1 MSTPP
6 GAPAATGR
14 PWVRVIA
21 GAAIL
26 VALAVLAVIHLSTV
40 EPRVAPGQLAGIL
53 LGESGGRIERLVVR
67 ELGLPRLILALLAGA
82 ALGLSGAILQVVLRN
97 PLASPGLLGV
107 SAGASLA
114 MAIILLLNA
123 PVLFALHPVVA
134 LAGGLGGGLIVLVA
148 SRGARTPVQA
158 ALTGVAVAALLNG
171 IILAVIGL
179 AASSGAVRV
188 FFLFTV
194 GNLSGRTWDHVRL
207 VWPWVLAGVPAA
219 FILARGANVLQ
230 LDEDVTSS
238 LGMHAKRMRMVF
250 ITLAALLVGS
260 IVAVA
265 GPIAWVGL
273 LTPHIARLI
282 VSRPDARLLFPV
294 STVIGALLLL
304 ASDVLAKVV
313 IYPGEIPVGL
323 CTTLLAAPMIL
334 LLLRRSNLGLN
345 RS

>member
-1 MSTPP
+1 MIKPP
-6 GAPAATGR
+6 GAAAATGWSWLR
-14 PWVRVIA
+14 LIA
-21 GAAIL
+21 VGAIL
-26 VALAVLAVIHLSTV
+26 AALAVLAVVHLSTV
-40 EPRVAPGQLAGIL
+40 EPRVAPGQLPGIL
-53 LGESGGRIERLVVR
+53 LGESGDRIERLVVR

-134 LAGGLGGGLIVLVA
+134 LAGGLGGALIVLAA
-148 SRGARTPVQA
+148 SRGARTPVEA

-171 IILAVIGL
+171 IILAIIGL

-207 VWPWVLAGVPAA
+207 VWPWVLVGIPAA
-219 FILARGANVLQ
+219 FLLARGANVLQ

-238 LGMHAKRMRMVF
+238 LGMPARRMRGVF
-250 ITLAALLVGS
+250 VALAALLVGS

-282 VSRPDARLLFPV
+282 VVRPDARLLFPAA
-294 STVIGALLLL
+294 TVIGALLLV

-313 IYPGEIPVGL
+313 IYPGELPVGL

-334 LLLRRSNLGLN
+334 VLLRRPNLRLT
-345 RS
+345 R

>member
-1 MSTPP
+1 MSAAP
-6 GAPAATGR
+6 GAAAVRGR
-14 PWVRVIA
+14 SWSRVLVA
-21 GAAIL
+21 GAIL
-26 VALAVLAVIHLSTV
+26 AALAALAVVHLSMG
-40 EPRVAPGQLAGIL
+40 EPRVAPGQLPGIL
-53 LGESGGRIERLVVR
+53 MGDSGDRIERLVVR
-67 ELGLPRLILALLAGA
+67 ELGVPRLILALLSGA

-134 LAGGLGGGLIVLVA
+134 LAGGLSGGLIVLVA
-148 SRGARTPVQA
+148 SRGARSPVEA

-207 VWPWVLAGVPAA
+207 VWPWVLAGIPAA
-219 FILARGANVLQ
+219 FLLARGANVLQ
-230 LDEDVTSS
+230 LHEDVASS
-238 LGMHAKRMRMVF
+238 LGMQAKRMRAVF

-273 LTPHIARLI
+273 LTPHVARLI
-282 VSRPDARLLFPV
+282 VRRPDARLLFPV
-294 STVIGALLLL
+294 ATVIGALLLL
-304 ASDVLAKVV
+304 ASDVLAKVALH
-313 IYPGEIPVGL
+313 PRELPVGL

-334 LLLRRSNLGLN
+334 LLLRRSNLGLS
-345 RS
+345 R

>member
-1 MSTPP
+1 MSTHP
-6 GAPAATGR
+6 GAAATPGR
-14 PWVRVIA
+14 PWSRVII
-21 GAAIL
+21 AAVIL
-26 VALAVLAVIHLSTV
+26 VALVTLAVIHLSTV
-40 EPRVAPGQLAGIL
+40 EPRVAPGQLPGIL
-53 LGESGGRIERLVVR
+53 WGESGERIERLVVR
-67 ELGLPRLILALLAGA
+67 ELGLPRLILAVLSGA

-123 PVLFALHPVVA
+123 PVVFALHPVVA
-134 LAGGLGGGLIVLVA
+134 LAGGLGGGLIVMVA

-171 IILAVIGL
+171 IILGVIGL

-194 GNLSGRTWDHVRL
+194 GNLSGRTWDHVQL
-207 VWPWVLAGVPAA
+207 VWPWVLAGIPAA

-238 LGMHAKRMRMVF
+238 LGMQAKRMRMVF

-282 VSRPDARLLFPV
+282 VPRPDARVLFPM

-323 CTTLLAAPMIL
+323 CTTLLAAPLIL
-334 LLLRRSNLGLN
+334 LLLRRSNLGLR

>member
-6 GAPAATGR
+6 GAAAVTGR
-14 PWVRVIA
+14 SWSRVIVA
-21 GAAIL
+21 GAIL
-26 VALAVLAVIHLSTV
+26 VALAALAVIHLSTV
-40 EPRVAPGQLAGIL
+40 EPRVAPSELPGIL
-53 LGESGGRIERLVVR
+53 IGESGDRIERLVVR
-67 ELGLPRLILALLAGA
+67 ELGLPRLILALFSGA

-148 SRGARTPVQA
+148 SRGARTPVEA

-282 VSRPDARLLFPV
+282 VPRPDARLLFPV

-323 CTTLLAAPMIL
+323 CTTLLAAPIIL
-334 LLLRRSNLGLN
+334 LLLRRSNLGLS